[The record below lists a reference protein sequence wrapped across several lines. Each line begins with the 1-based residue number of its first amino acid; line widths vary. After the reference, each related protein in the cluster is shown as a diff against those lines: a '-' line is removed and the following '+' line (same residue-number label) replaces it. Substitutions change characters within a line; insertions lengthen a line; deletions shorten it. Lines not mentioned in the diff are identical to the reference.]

1 MFLKHRD
8 KELLRFEWVEPQGG
22 VLSPFISYEELSDVL
37 VIPLR
42 TLARRMKE
50 LSEVGSIR
58 RVGAAKNGHWEVNMI

>member
-1 MFLKHRD
+1 
-8 KELLRFEWVEPQGG
+8 VG

-58 RVGAAKNGHWEVNMI
+58 RVGAAKNGHGEVNMI